1 MKYKLYS
8 IDNRFIEK
16 TDVPPYNFTG
26 IIEDYL
32 GTRQWFK
39 NGKQHREDGP
49 AHENPDGTKFW
60 IVNGLRHRIDGP
72 ASIYYNG
79 LKYWYINGEEVSEEQ
94 CKLLYDIMR
103 LKKLI

>member
-26 IIEDYL
+26 IIEDHN
-32 GTRQWFK
+32 GTKQWWV

-49 AHENPDGTKFW
+49 AWENPNGTKYW
-60 IVNGLRHRIDGP
+60 MNNGLCHRIDGP
-72 ASIYYNG
+72 AIEHNGG
-79 LKYWYINGEEVSEEQ
+79 LKYWYINGIKVTELQ

-103 LKKLI
+103 LKKLM